1 MHKILYTSLLVLP
14 IGVSAAF
21 FENTQGLLDSTFTMV
36 QTLTVLAVALALLFF
51 FWGLAQFILKSGD
64 AASHE
69 EGKNKMVWGVI
80 ALFVMVSIWGIV
92 GFIQSELG
100 VGGSGLSSDDY
111 DNPPDPFCTDST
123 GC

>member
-1 MHKILYTSLLVLP
+1 
-14 IGVSAAF
+14 
-21 FENTQGLLDSTFTMV
+21 MV

-92 GFIQSELG
+92 G
-100 VGGSGLSSDDY
+100 LSLIHI
-111 DNPPDPFCTDST
+111 
-123 GC
+123 